1 MANSYNSKDI
11 IVLDGLDAVRL
22 RPGMYI
28 GTTGSKGMHHLLWEI
43 VDNGIDELSNGFG
56 NKLEVTIHKDN
67 SITVFDNGRG
77 IPVDKHPKL
86 KVSGVQV
93 VFTQLH
99 AGGKFNNANYSYS
112 GGLHGVGA
120 SVTNALSEWLKVNV
134 YKDGSK
140 YFMEFASIEKGRK
153 VSGGVPLA
161 PLKLMG
167 KTKLSGT
174 EVTFKPD
181 ARIFGEE
188 KFDYDVIAKK
198 LKELAFLNGGI
209 EIVLTDEN
217 QLDEE
222 TKAFKRNVYHYK
234 NGLKDFIAYLNDG
247 NTTLYKEPI
256 YIEAKSDLVKL
267 SLAIQHVD
275 SYTENTFS
283 FVNNI
288 PTTEGGTHETGLKSA
303 ITRAFNDIART
314 NGLLKEKEDNLQG
327 DDFREGLTCVLAIK
341 LKNVQFEGQTK
352 TKLGNPEVKPEVE
365 SLVYDG
371 LINYAQQKNSKSTLA
386 EIIAKA
392 KGAAKARIASKNAK
406 EVARQASKADTYSL
420 VGKLS
425 SCTGRNAMINELFI
439 VEGDS
444 AGGSA
449 KQARD
454 RAYQAILPLKGK
466 PLNVEKKRLTQVLEN
481 EEIRTIISAL
491 GAGIGNDF
499 KLQNL
504 IHNKVVILA
513 DADQDGA
520 HIRAILLTFFYRYMR
535 ELILDGHVYVGIAPL
550 YKVYKKNYEEYVYD
564 DCKLQAAIKRCGA
577 GYQIQR
583 YKGLGEMSAE
593 QLWETTM
600 APEKRVMVKVTLE
613 DAAEA
618 ERMIATMMGDNI
630 EARKAYIS
638 ENANFNKINTTFD
651 KVEKVE
657 VNGK

>member
-11 IVLDGLDAVRL
+11 VVLDGLDAVRL

-56 NKLEVTIHKDN
+56 NKLVVTIHKDN
-67 SITVFDNGRG
+67 SITVLDNGRG

-99 AGGKFNNANYSYS
+99 AGGKFNNSNYAYS

-140 YFMEFASIEKGRK
+140 YFMEFASIAKGKK
-153 VSGGVPLA
+153 VAGGVPLA

-167 KTKLSGT
+167 RTKLSGT

-181 ARIFGEE
+181 ERIFGEE
-188 KFDYDVIAKK
+188 KFDFDVISKK
-198 LKELAFLNGGI
+198 LKEIAFLNGGI
-209 EIVLTDEN
+209 EIVLIDEN
-217 QLDEE
+217 QKDEVSKGYR
-222 TKAFKRNVYHYK
+222 TSTYHYK
-234 NGLKDFIAYLNDG
+234 NGLKDFIRYLTDG
-247 NTTLYKEPI
+247 STTLYKEPI
-256 YIEAKSDLVKL
+256 YIEGKSDLVSL
-267 SLAIQHVD
+267 NLAIQHID

-303 ITRAFNDIART
+303 LTRAFNDIAR
-314 NGLLKEKEDNLQG
+314 NLSLLKDKEENLMG
-327 DDFREGLTCVLAIK
+327 EDYREGITCVLSIK

-352 TKLGNPEVKPEVE
+352 TKLGNPEVRPEVE
-365 SLVYDG
+365 SIVYDG
-371 LINYAQQKNSKSTLA
+371 LIKFAEQKANKNVLA
-386 EIIAKA
+386 EIINKA
-392 KGAAKARIASKNAK
+392 KGAAKARLASKHAK
-406 EVARQASKADTYSL
+406 EVARQKSSADTYSL

-425 SCTGRNAMINELFI
+425 SCTGRNAMLNELFI

-499 KLQNL
+499 KIQNL
-504 IHNKVVILA
+504 KYNKVVILA

-535 ELILDGHVYVGIAPL
+535 ELITDGHVYVGIAPL
-550 YKVYKKNYEEYVYD
+550 YKVYKKNFEEYVYD
-564 DCKLQAAIKRCGA
+564 DCKLKSAIKRCGA

-583 YKGLGEMSAE
+583 YKGLGEMSAD

-638 ENANFNKINTTFD
+638 ENANFNKADTTFD

-657 VNGK
+657 VNG

>member
-11 IVLDGLDAVRL
+11 VVLDGLDAVRL

-56 NKLEVTIHKDN
+56 NKLVVTIHKDN
-67 SITVFDNGRG
+67 SITVLDNGRG

-99 AGGKFNNANYSYS
+99 AGGKFNNANYAYS

-140 YFMEFASIEKGRK
+140 YFMEFASIAKGKK
-153 VSGGVPLA
+153 VAGGVPLA

-181 ARIFGEE
+181 ERIFGEE
-188 KFDYDVIAKK
+188 KFDFDVISKK
-198 LKELAFLNGGI
+198 LKEIAFLNGGI
-209 EIVLTDEN
+209 EIVLIDEN
-217 QLDEE
+217 QKDEGLKGYR
-222 TKAFKRNVYHYK
+222 TSTYHYK
-234 NGLKDFIAYLNDG
+234 NGLKDFIKYLTDG
-247 NTTLYKEPI
+247 STTLYKEPI
-256 YIEAKSDLVKL
+256 YIEGKSDLVSL
-267 SLAIQHVD
+267 NLAIQHID

-303 ITRAFNDIART
+303 LTRAFNDIAR
-314 NGLLKEKEDNLQG
+314 NLSLLKDKEENLMG
-327 DDFREGLTCVLAIK
+327 EDYREGITCVLSIK

-352 TKLGNPEVKPEVE
+352 TKLGNPEVRPEVE
-365 SLVYDG
+365 SIVYDG
-371 LINYAQQKNSKSTLA
+371 LIKFAEQKANKNVLA
-386 EIIAKA
+386 EIINKA
-392 KGAAKARIASKNAK
+392 KGAAKARLASKHAK
-406 EVARQASKADTYSL
+406 EVARQKSSADTYSL

-425 SCTGRNAMINELFI
+425 SCTGRNAMLNELFI

-499 KLQNL
+499 KIQNL
-504 IHNKVVILA
+504 KYNKVVILA

-535 ELILDGHVYVGIAPL
+535 ELITDGHVYVGIAPL
-550 YKVYKKNYEEYVYD
+550 YKVYKKNFEEYVYD
-564 DCKLQAAIKRCGA
+564 DCKLKSAIKRCGV

-583 YKGLGEMSAE
+583 YKGLGEMSAD

-638 ENANFNKINTTFD
+638 ENANFNKADTTFD

-657 VNGK
+657 VNG

>member
-11 IVLDGLDAVRL
+11 VVLDGLDAVRL

-56 NKLEVTIHKDN
+56 NKLVVTIHKDN
-67 SITVFDNGRG
+67 SITVLDNGRG

-99 AGGKFNNANYSYS
+99 AGGKFNNSNYAYS

-140 YFMEFASIEKGRK
+140 YFMEFASIAKGKK
-153 VSGGVPLA
+153 VAGGVPLA

-181 ARIFGEE
+181 ERIFGEE
-188 KFDYDVIAKK
+188 KFDFDVISKK
-198 LKELAFLNGGI
+198 LKEIAFLNGGI
-209 EIVLTDEN
+209 EIVLIDEN
-217 QLDEE
+217 QKDEVSKGYR
-222 TKAFKRNVYHYK
+222 TSTYHYK
-234 NGLKDFIAYLNDG
+234 NGLKDFIKYLTDG
-247 NTTLYKEPI
+247 STTLYKEPI
-256 YIEAKSDLVKL
+256 YIEGKSDLVSL
-267 SLAIQHVD
+267 NLAIQHID

-303 ITRAFNDIART
+303 LTRAFNDIAR
-314 NGLLKEKEDNLQG
+314 NLSLLKDKEENLMG
-327 DDFREGLTCVLAIK
+327 EDYREGITCVLSIK

-352 TKLGNPEVKPEVE
+352 TKLGNPEVRPEVE
-365 SLVYDG
+365 SIVYDG
-371 LINYAQQKNSKSTLA
+371 LIKFAEQKANKNVLA
-386 EIIAKA
+386 EIINKA
-392 KGAAKARIASKNAK
+392 KGAAKARLASKHAK
-406 EVARQASKADTYSL
+406 EVARQKSSADTYSL

-425 SCTGRNAMINELFI
+425 SCTGRNAMLNELFI

-499 KLQNL
+499 KIQNL
-504 IHNKVVILA
+504 KYNKVVILA

-535 ELILDGHVYVGIAPL
+535 ELITDGHVYVGIAPL
-550 YKVYKKNYEEYVYD
+550 YKVYKKNFEEYVYD
-564 DCKLQAAIKRCGA
+564 DCKLKSAIKRCGA

-583 YKGLGEMSAE
+583 YKGLGEMSAD
-593 QLWETTM
+593 QLWETPM
-600 APEKRVMVKVTLE
+600 DPEKRVMVKVTLE

-638 ENANFNKINTTFD
+638 ENANFNKADTTFD

-657 VNGK
+657 VNG

>member
-11 IVLDGLDAVRL
+11 VVLDGLDAVRL

-56 NKLEVTIHKDN
+56 NKLVVTIHKDN
-67 SITVFDNGRG
+67 SITVLDNGRG

-99 AGGKFNNANYSYS
+99 AGGKFNNSNYAYS

-140 YFMEFASIEKGRK
+140 YFMEFASIAKGKK
-153 VSGGVPLA
+153 VAGGVPLA

-181 ARIFGEE
+181 ERIFGEE
-188 KFDYDVIAKK
+188 KFDFDVISKK
-198 LKELAFLNGGI
+198 LKEIAFLNGGI
-209 EIVLTDEN
+209 EIVLIDEN
-217 QLDEE
+217 QKDEVSKGYR
-222 TKAFKRNVYHYK
+222 TSTYHYK
-234 NGLKDFIAYLNDG
+234 NGLKDFIKYLTDG
-247 NTTLYKEPI
+247 STTLYKEPI
-256 YIEAKSDLVKL
+256 YIEGKSDLVSL
-267 SLAIQHVD
+267 NLAIQHID

-303 ITRAFNDIART
+303 LTRAFNDIAR
-314 NGLLKEKEDNLQG
+314 NLSLLKDKEENLMG
-327 DDFREGLTCVLAIK
+327 EDYREGITCVLSIK

-352 TKLGNPEVKPEVE
+352 TKLGNPEVRPEVE
-365 SLVYDG
+365 SIVYDG
-371 LINYAQQKNSKSTLA
+371 LIKFAEQKANKNVLA
-386 EIIAKA
+386 EIINKA
-392 KGAAKARIASKNAK
+392 KGAAKARLASKHAK
-406 EVARQASKADTYSL
+406 EVARQKSSADTYSL

-425 SCTGRNAMINELFI
+425 SCTGRNAMLNELFI

-499 KLQNL
+499 KIQNL
-504 IHNKVVILA
+504 KYNKVVILA

-535 ELILDGHVYVGIAPL
+535 ELITDGHVYVGIAPL
-550 YKVYKKNYEEYVYD
+550 YKVYKKNFEEYVYD
-564 DCKLQAAIKRCGA
+564 DYKLKSAIKRCGA

-583 YKGLGEMSAE
+583 YKGLGEMSAD

-638 ENANFNKINTTFD
+638 ENANFNKADTTFD

-657 VNGK
+657 VNG

>member
-1 MANSYNSKDI
+1 MAKSYNSKDI
-11 IVLDGLDAVRL
+11 VVLDGLDAVRL

-56 NKLEVTIHKDN
+56 NKLVVTIHKDN
-67 SITVFDNGRG
+67 SITVLDNGRG

-99 AGGKFNNANYSYS
+99 AGGKFNNSNYAYS

-140 YFMEFASIEKGRK
+140 YFMEFASIAKGKK
-153 VSGGVPLA
+153 VAGGVPLA

-181 ARIFGEE
+181 ERIFGEE
-188 KFDYDVIAKK
+188 KFDFDVISKK
-198 LKELAFLNGGI
+198 LKEIAFLNGGI
-209 EIVLTDEN
+209 EIVLIDEN
-217 QLDEE
+217 QKDEVSKGYR
-222 TKAFKRNVYHYK
+222 TSTYHYK
-234 NGLKDFIAYLNDG
+234 NGLKDFIKYLTDG
-247 NTTLYKEPI
+247 STTLYKEPI
-256 YIEAKSDLVKL
+256 YIEGKSDLVSL
-267 SLAIQHVD
+267 NLAIQHID

-303 ITRAFNDIART
+303 LTRAFNDIAR
-314 NGLLKEKEDNLQG
+314 NLSLLKDKEENLMG
-327 DDFREGLTCVLAIK
+327 EDYREGITCVLSIK

-352 TKLGNPEVKPEVE
+352 TKLGNPEVRPEVE
-365 SLVYDG
+365 SIVYDG
-371 LINYAQQKNSKSTLA
+371 LIKFAEQKANKNVLA
-386 EIIAKA
+386 EIINKA
-392 KGAAKARIASKNAK
+392 KGAAKARLASKHAK
-406 EVARQASKADTYSL
+406 EVARQKSSADTYSL

-425 SCTGRNAMINELFI
+425 SCTGRNAMLNELFI

-499 KLQNL
+499 KIQNL
-504 IHNKVVILA
+504 KYNKVVILA

-535 ELILDGHVYVGIAPL
+535 ELITDGHVYVGIAPL
-550 YKVYKKNYEEYVYD
+550 YKVYKKNFEEYVYD
-564 DCKLQAAIKRCGA
+564 DCKLKSAIKRCGA

-583 YKGLGEMSAE
+583 YKGLGEMSAD

-638 ENANFNKINTTFD
+638 ENANFNKADTTFD

-657 VNGK
+657 VNG

>member
-11 IVLDGLDAVRL
+11 VVLDGLDAVRL

-56 NKLEVTIHKDN
+56 NKLVVTIHKDN
-67 SITVFDNGRG
+67 SITVLDNGRG

-99 AGGKFNNANYSYS
+99 AGGKFNNSNYAYS

-140 YFMEFASIEKGRK
+140 YFMEFASIAKGKK
-153 VSGGVPLA
+153 VAGGVPLA

-181 ARIFGEE
+181 ERIFGEE
-188 KFDYDVIAKK
+188 KFDFDVISKK
-198 LKELAFLNGGI
+198 LKEIAFLNGGI
-209 EIVLTDEN
+209 EIVLIDEN
-217 QLDEE
+217 QKDEVSKGYR
-222 TKAFKRNVYHYK
+222 TSTYHYK
-234 NGLKDFIAYLNDG
+234 NGLKDFIRYLTDG
-247 NTTLYKEPI
+247 STTLYKEPI
-256 YIEAKSDLVKL
+256 YIEGKSDLVSL
-267 SLAIQHVD
+267 NLAIQHID

-303 ITRAFNDIART
+303 LTRAFNDIAR
-314 NGLLKEKEDNLQG
+314 NLSLLKDKEENLMG
-327 DDFREGLTCVLAIK
+327 EDYREGITCVLSIK

-352 TKLGNPEVKPEVE
+352 TKLGNPEVRPEVE
-365 SLVYDG
+365 SIVYDG
-371 LINYAQQKNSKSTLA
+371 LIKFAEQKANKNVLA
-386 EIIAKA
+386 EIINKA
-392 KGAAKARIASKNAK
+392 KGAAKARLASKHAK
-406 EVARQASKADTYSL
+406 EVARQKSSADTYSL

-425 SCTGRNAMINELFI
+425 SCTGRNAMLNELFI

-499 KLQNL
+499 KIQNL
-504 IHNKVVILA
+504 KYNKVVILA

-535 ELILDGHVYVGIAPL
+535 ELITDGHVYVGIAPL
-550 YKVYKKNYEEYVYD
+550 YKVYKKNFEEYVYD
-564 DCKLQAAIKRCGA
+564 DCKLKSAIKRCGA

-583 YKGLGEMSAE
+583 YKGLGEMSAD

-638 ENANFNKINTTFD
+638 ENANFNKADTTFD

-657 VNGK
+657 VNG

>member
-11 IVLDGLDAVRL
+11 VVLDGLDAVRL

-56 NKLEVTIHKDN
+56 NKLVVTIHKDN
-67 SITVFDNGRG
+67 SITVLDNGRG

-99 AGGKFNNANYSYS
+99 AGGKFNNANYAYS

-140 YFMEFASIEKGRK
+140 YFMEFASIAKGKK
-153 VSGGVPLA
+153 VAGGVPLA

-181 ARIFGEE
+181 ERIFGEE
-188 KFDYDVIAKK
+188 KFDFDVISKK
-198 LKELAFLNGGI
+198 LKEIAFLNGGI
-209 EIVLTDEN
+209 EIVLVDEN
-217 QLDEE
+217 QKDEVSKGYR
-222 TKAFKRNVYHYK
+222 TSTYHYK
-234 NGLKDFIAYLNDG
+234 NGLKDFIKYLTDG
-247 NTTLYKEPI
+247 STTLYKEPI
-256 YIEAKSDLVKL
+256 YIEGKSDLVSL
-267 SLAIQHVD
+267 NLAIQHID

-303 ITRAFNDIART
+303 LTRAFNDIAR
-314 NGLLKEKEDNLQG
+314 NLGLLKDKEENLMG
-327 DDFREGLTCVLAIK
+327 EDYREGITCVLSIK

-352 TKLGNPEVKPEVE
+352 TKLGNPEVRPEVE
-365 SLVYDG
+365 SIVYDG
-371 LINYAQQKNSKSTLA
+371 LIKFAEQKANKNVLA
-386 EIIAKA
+386 EIINKA
-392 KGAAKARIASKNAK
+392 KGAAKARLASKHAK
-406 EVARQASKADTYSL
+406 EVARQKSSADTYSL

-425 SCTGRNAMINELFI
+425 SCTGRNAMLNELFI

-499 KLQNL
+499 KIQNL
-504 IHNKVVILA
+504 KYNKVVILA

-535 ELILDGHVYVGIAPL
+535 ELITDGHVYVGIAPL
-550 YKVYKKNYEEYVYD
+550 YKVYKKNFEEYVYD
-564 DCKLQAAIKRCGA
+564 DCKLKSAIKRCGA

-583 YKGLGEMSAE
+583 YKGLGEMSAD

-638 ENANFNKINTTFD
+638 ENANFNKADTTFD

-657 VNGK
+657 VNG

>member
-11 IVLDGLDAVRL
+11 VVLDGLDAVRL

-56 NKLEVTIHKDN
+56 NKLVVTIHKDN
-67 SITVFDNGRG
+67 SITVLDNGRG

-99 AGGKFNNANYSYS
+99 AGGKFNNSNYAYS

-140 YFMEFASIEKGRK
+140 YFMEFASIAKGKK
-153 VSGGVPLA
+153 VAGGVPLA
-161 PLKLMG
+161 TLKLMG

-181 ARIFGEE
+181 ERIFGEE
-188 KFDYDVIAKK
+188 KFDFDVISKK
-198 LKELAFLNGGI
+198 LKEIAFLNGGI
-209 EIVLTDEN
+209 EIVLIDEN
-217 QLDEE
+217 QKDEVSKGYR
-222 TKAFKRNVYHYK
+222 TSTYHYK
-234 NGLKDFIAYLNDG
+234 NGLKDFIKYLTDG
-247 NTTLYKEPI
+247 STTLYKEPI
-256 YIEAKSDLVKL
+256 YIEGKSDLVSL
-267 SLAIQHVD
+267 NLAIQHID

-303 ITRAFNDIART
+303 LTRAFNDIAR
-314 NGLLKEKEDNLQG
+314 NLSLLKDKEENLMG
-327 DDFREGLTCVLAIK
+327 EDYREGITCVLSIK

-352 TKLGNPEVKPEVE
+352 TKLGNPEVRPEVE
-365 SLVYDG
+365 SIVYDG
-371 LINYAQQKNSKSTLA
+371 LIKFAEQKANKNVLA
-386 EIIAKA
+386 EIINKA
-392 KGAAKARIASKNAK
+392 KGAAKARLASKHAK
-406 EVARQASKADTYSL
+406 EVARQKSSADTYSL

-425 SCTGRNAMINELFI
+425 SCTGRNAMLNELFI

-499 KLQNL
+499 KIQNL
-504 IHNKVVILA
+504 KYNKVVILA

-535 ELILDGHVYVGIAPL
+535 ELITDGHVYVGIAPL
-550 YKVYKKNYEEYVYD
+550 YKVYKKNFEEYVYD
-564 DCKLQAAIKRCGA
+564 DCKLKSAIKRCGA

-583 YKGLGEMSAE
+583 YKGLGEMSAD

-638 ENANFNKINTTFD
+638 ENANFNKADTTFD

-657 VNGK
+657 VNG